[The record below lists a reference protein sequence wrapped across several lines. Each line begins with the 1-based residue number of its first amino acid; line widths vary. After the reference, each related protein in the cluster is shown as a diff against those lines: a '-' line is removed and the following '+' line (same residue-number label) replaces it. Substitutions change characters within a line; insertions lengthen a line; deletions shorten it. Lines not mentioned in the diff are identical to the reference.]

1 MLFQDCSQE
10 KTETLVELININ
22 DEAAEKNNNIESPA
36 TTSGGSGSGLGSGRR
51 GQRKHRRCWSQELHT
66 HFLSALKQLGG
77 PHGAFL
83 SFYLKHISSHIF
95 FIRAR
100 QN

>member
-10 KTETLVELININ
+10 KTTETLVELININ

-36 TTSGGSGSGLGSGRR
+36 TTSGGSGRGSGRR

-83 SFYLKHISSHIF
+83 SFYLKHISSQIF